1 MLSLELNEDNQRAQ
15 RQGCGSIVV
24 QDHYYVFIKEP
35 ANPGFSWI
43 LKLTVSTTTDVQT
56 CGACAAEHGIGCV
69 PSSFASL
76 EIYAQAH
83 TLQTLQF
90 PPQLGWTSACHTNQP
105 IHPSQESS
113 EMPYRFIP
121 AGIKLAVVRMVAQS
135 HSQSFICETLG
146 EKISKQSFARW
157 TQLYRNTQRVIRD
170 PEEYEKRGPGLIL
183 TAEDQAFMI
192 DLLRL
197 EPGLFLDEM
206 RERLYDQTD
215 TLLSM
220 SSLHSMLVEHL
231 QITLKKANTINIKK
245 SLVSKY
251 AYVEKMATVPA
262 EFLVFTDE
270 SCVCSRDLLRTFSR
284 SSKGKPANRT
294 IMQQNAKRFTLLP
307 AISVDG
313 IVALTVTEENVK
325 GTNFAHFLKYCLLP
339 RMNPYPGPKSILVLD
354 NAGIHGGARVARL
367 C

>member
-1 MLSLELNEDNQRAQ
+1 
-15 RQGCGSIVV
+15 
-24 QDHYYVFIKEP
+24 
-35 ANPGFSWI
+35 
-43 LKLTVSTTTDVQT
+43 
-56 CGACAAEHGIGCV
+56 
-69 PSSFASL
+69 
-76 EIYAQAH
+76 
-83 TLQTLQF
+83 
-90 PPQLGWTSACHTNQP
+90 
-105 IHPSQESS
+105 
-113 EMPYRFIP
+113 MPYRFIP

-367 C
+367 CRNAGVHIVYLPTYCPELNPIELVFSQVKSKLRRSQDLARSVDPEWTIESTTYRVASARLCQKLFHHAGYDCPEDAGGPDMTEFHFCE